1 MKRFRTTLVITI
13 CCIGIFAL
21 ALLVC
26 GCMQSGT
33 TASSN
38 SATTSSSTASSSA
51 SSSSVASSDLPVI
64 GAGDTTVQV
73 KNETGSDI
81 IGLRIKPAG
90 DASYTAENSFDGFV
104 FENGSSVDLSFTKQ
118 AGAQR
123 YDVVLL
129 TAEDSKIAVRDID
142 LVDTK
147 DIVFHF
153 EEGIGFITYTDAA
166 TGESFDNRAEA
177 IDAEEDSPAVPHD
190 LETQKG

>member
-33 TASSN
+33 TTSSN
-38 SATTSSSTASSSA
+38 SATTSSSTASSSI
-51 SSSSVASSDLPVI
+51 SSSAVASSGLPVI

-118 AGAQR
+118 PGAQR

-129 TAEDSKIAVRDID
+129 TAEDSKIAVRDIN

-177 IDAEEDSPAVPHD
+177 IDAEEDAPVVPHD

>member
-21 ALLVC
+21 ALMVC
-26 GCMQSGT
+26 GCMQSST
-33 TASSN
+33 VTSSNSTTSASTASS
-38 SATTSSSTASSSA
+38 STSSSTAPSSTI
-51 SSSSVASSDLPVI
+51 PII

-73 KNETGSDI
+73 RNETGSDI
-81 IGLRIKPAG
+81 IGIRIKPAG

-104 FENGSSVDLSFTKQ
+104 FENGSAVDLSFTKQ
-118 AGAQR
+118 PDVQN
-123 YDVVLL
+123 YDVLLL

-142 LVDTK
+142 LTDAK

-153 EEGIGFITYTDAA
+153 EEGIGFITYTDAK

-177 IDAEEDSPAVPHD
+177 IDAEEDAPVVPHD